1 MSHFEIPVQVRWS
14 DLDPNFHLRHSVYYD
29 WAAMCRMEYLVSNG
43 LTPALMQ
50 QLQFGPIIFR
60 EEAVFRR
67 EIKYG
72 DTVSINMLLIKGR
85 RDYSRWTI
93 AHEIK
98 RKDGTVCAVVSIDGA
113 WLNTAERKLFVPPA
127 EVTSVFDKI
136 EHGEQF
142 AWEE

>member
-72 DTVSINMLLIKGR
+72 DAVSINMLLIKGR

-113 WLNTAERKLFVPPA
+113 WLNTAERRLFTPRA
-127 EVTSVFDKI
+127 EAVAVFDKMQ
-136 EHGEQF
+136 HGANF
-142 AWEE
+142 VWEE

>member
-72 DTVSINMLLIKGR
+72 DAVSINMLLIKGR

-113 WLNTAERKLFVPPA
+113 WLNTAERKLFIPPA
-127 EVTSVFDKI
+127 EAVAVFDKMQ
-136 EHGEQF
+136 HGANF
-142 AWEE
+142 VWEE